1 MGEWETVRPYLRGY
15 AEMLTGV
22 SATGRRP
29 TREELDERRALGE
42 RAAEDGH
49 SLRALVRHHLA
60 ATRAAWHTAPDSA
73 DRVLAAVEQAVD
85 AFAEG
90 YERAQ
95 RMAVREEEAA
105 RRSSSTTCSTDAATW
120 AAWPNARNASA
131 SSCPG
136 RTRSRSRRDPR
147 RTTTPHR

>member
-60 ATRAAWHTAPDSA
+60 ATRAAWRTALDSA
-73 DRVLAAVEQAVD
+73 DRVLA
-85 AFAEG
+85 
-90 YERAQ
+90 
-95 RMAVREEEAA
+95 
-105 RRSSSTTCSTDAATW
+105 
-120 AAWPNARNASA
+120 
-131 SSCPG
+131 
-136 RTRSRSRRDPR
+136 DPR
-147 RTTTPHR
+147 DRDDDRTHDDAPEST